1 MSVDEV
7 LDRLTSIGHVV
18 ITGGE
23 PMLFDAIEPLA
34 AGCRERGKHL
44 TIETAGAIY
53 RDLACDLM
61 SISPKLRNSTPSNDP
76 VWAERH
82 EKTRLQPEVLRR
94 LVSSYEHQ
102 VKFVVTEPSDI
113 DEIESILSL
122 MGDVDPSRVMLM
134 PEGRDSEQL
143 WQRARE
149 LVPIA
154 MERNWRIAPRLQ
166 IDLFG
171 DTKGT

>member
-1 MSVDEV
+1 MSVEEI

-34 AGCRERGKHL
+34 AGCRDRGKHV
-44 TIETAGAIY
+44 TIETAGTIY

-61 SISPKLRNSTPSNDP
+61 SISPKLRNSIPSNDP
-76 VWAERH
+76 FWAERH
-82 EKTRLQPEVLRR
+82 EKTRLQPEVLRK
-94 LVSSYEHQ
+94 LVTGFEYQ
-102 VKFVVTEPSDI
+102 LKFVVIGPGDI

-122 MGDVDPSRVMLM
+122 MGDAEPSRVMLM